1 MAIICISRELAANGE
16 ETGRE
21 LAKLAGY
28 RFIERGFI
36 DAWLAEHDIGP
47 QVLNKYDERKPG
59 FFAAMPEH
67 RDEFLHY
74 LSMAIIEEAADNH
87 CVFVGRGAGAILSGI
102 PGVISVLLTAPEETR
117 IQRLIN
123 AHGIDSHLAESRIH
137 RSDRDRKGFYRYFF
151 HRNWQSSRWYDL
163 VINTQVLSP
172 LQAARIVDGFRR
184 EISTPEN
191 EMHTLAALQQKL
203 LEKEVVH
210 AVLYK
215 AGIDI
220 HNLIVDIAGHTVT
233 LKGYTETLQSAEK
246 AASAAR
252 GVEGVIAVNQ
262 EISIVPN
269 VVA

>member
-36 DAWLAEHDIGP
+36 DVWLAEHDIGP

-74 LSMAIIEEAADNH
+74 LGMAIIEEAADNH
-87 CVFVGRGAGAILSGI
+87 CVFVGRGAVAILSGI
-102 PGVISVLLTAPEETR
+102 PGVISVLLTAPDEIR
-117 IQRLIN
+117 IQRLAK
-123 AHGIDSHLAESRIH
+123 AHGIDKHLADTRVR
-137 RSDRDRKGFYRYFF
+137 RSDHDRKGFYRYFF
-151 HRNWQSSRWYDL
+151 HRNWLSSRFYDL
-163 VINTQVLSP
+163 IINTEVLSP
-172 LQAARIVDGFRR
+172 LQAARIIDSFRR

-203 LEKEVVH
+203 LEKEVIH

-215 AGIDI
+215 ANIDV
-220 HNLIVDIAGHTVT
+220 HNLIVVTAGHTVT
-233 LKGYTETLQSAEK
+233 LKGYTETLQNADR
-246 AASAAR
+246 ATTAAR
-252 GVEGVIAVNQ
+252 GVDGVIAVNQ

-269 VVA
+269 IVA